1 MDGYQ
6 GQDQQQQQKKREM
19 YAGLNSNCTQ
29 RGIQFEEARVKASD
43 DDKTTDDKI

>member
-1 MDGYQ
+1 MDTRGKINNNNN
-6 GQDQQQQQKKREM
+6 KKREM